1 MSISFHGDVAPIL
14 AMHCN
19 TCHGEAGGFSTRS
32 HQDLLKGG
40 NKGKLI
46 EPGNAEASLLV
57 HYIDGRRGRSQ
68 TMPLGAEK
76 LRPEQIATIRRWID
90 EGARAD
96 DPRPPAASVSKTL
109 RGQKRFEIECHAQP
123 GAYLLLKISSG
134 KAILFERVAPKVVG
148 GEERWTI
155 HTEPRW
161 PEAVS
166 VTVES
171 HYAPASCKIDSQ

>member
-1 MSISFHGDVAPIL
+1 MAVGFHSEVAPIL

-19 TCHGEAGGFSTRS
+19 SCHGEAGGLSTRS
-32 HQDLLKGG
+32 FATLLAGG

-90 EGARAD
+90 EGARID
-96 DPRPPAASVSKTL
+96 DPRPPATTESKTL
-109 RGQKRFEIECHAQP
+109 HKQKRFDITCRAQP
-123 GAYLLLKISSG
+123 GAYVLLKISRG
-134 KAILFERVAPKVVG
+134 AAVLFERVAARAAE
-148 GEERWTI
+148 GEERWTV

-161 PEAVS
+161 PEEVT

-171 HYAPASCKIDSQ
+171 HYAPSSCKIDSL

>member
-1 MSISFHGDVAPIL
+1 MPVSFHGDVAPIL

-19 TCHGEAGGFSTRS
+19 SCHGEAGGLSTRS
-32 HQDLLKGG
+32 HAALRAGG
-40 NKGKLI
+40 NKGNLI

-76 LRPEQIATIRRWID
+76 LRPEQIAAIRRWID
-90 EGARAD
+90 EGARTD
-96 DPRPPAASVSKTL
+96 DPRPPATSSSKTM
-109 RGQKRFEIECHAQP
+109 RHQKRFDIACQAQP

-134 KAILFERVAPKVVG
+134 AAVLFERVAAHASG
-148 GEERWTI
+148 GIEKWTV

-161 PEAVS
+161 PEELN

-171 HYAPASCKIDSQ
+171 HYAPSSCKIDSQ

>member
-19 TCHGEAGGFSTRS
+19 SCHGEAGGLHTRS
-32 HQDLLKGG
+32 HAALLAGG

-90 EGARAD
+90 EGARND
-96 DPRPPAASVSKTL
+96 DPRPPATAESKTL
-109 RGQKRFEIECHAQP
+109 HKQKRFEIACRAEP

-134 KAILFERVAPKVVG
+134 AAVLFERVAAKVAG
-148 GEERWTI
+148 GEERWTV

-161 PEAVS
+161 PDDVTVS
-166 VTVES
+166 VES
-171 HYAPASCKIDSQ
+171 HYASSSCKIDSQ

>member
-1 MSISFHGDVAPIL
+1 MPVSFHGDVAPIL

-19 TCHGEAGGFSTRS
+19 SCHGEAGGLSTRS
-32 HQDLLKGG
+32 HASLLSGG

-46 EPGNAEASLLV
+46 VPGNAEASLLV

-76 LRPEQIATIRRWID
+76 LLAEQIETIRRWID

-96 DPRPPAASVSKTL
+96 DPRPPATSESKTL
-109 RGQKRFEIECHAQP
+109 YKQQRFDIICRAQP
-123 GAYLLLKISSG
+123 GAYLLLKISG
-134 KAILFERVAPKVVG
+134 GAAVLFERVAARAAG
-148 GEERWTI
+148 GEERWAV
-155 HTEPRW
+155 HNEPRW
-161 PEAVS
+161 PEEVT

-171 HYAPASCKIDSQ
+171 YYAPSSCKIGSL

>member
-1 MSISFHGDVAPIL
+1 MPASFHGDIAPIF

-19 TCHGEAGGFSTRS
+19 SCHGEAGGLSTRS
-32 HQDLLKGG
+32 HAALLAGG
-40 NKGKLI
+40 NKGRLI

-76 LRPEQIATIRRWID
+76 LRPEQIETIRRWIE

-96 DPRPPAASVSKTL
+96 DPRPPATTESKAL
-109 RGQKRFEIECHAQP
+109 RMRKRFDIACRAQP
-123 GAYLLLKISSG
+123 GAYLLLKISAG
-134 KAILFERVAPKVVG
+134 AAVLFERVAPRPNG
-148 GEERWTI
+148 GEERWTV

-161 PEAVS
+161 PEEVTVS
-166 VTVES
+166 VES
-171 HYAPASCKIDSQ
+171 HYAPSSCTIEGR

>member
-1 MSISFHGDVAPIL
+1 MAASFHGDVAPIL

-19 TCHGEAGGFSTRS
+19 SCHGEAGGLSTRS
-32 HQDLLKGG
+32 IESLRAGG

-76 LRPEQIATIRRWID
+76 LGPEQIATIRRWID
-90 EGARAD
+90 EGARTD
-96 DPRPPAASVSKTL
+96 DPRPPTTTEIKTL
-109 RGQKRFEIECHAQP
+109 RKQKRFDITCRAQP

-134 KAILFERVAPKVVG
+134 AAVLFERVAPRAAG
-148 GEERWTI
+148 GEQRWTV
-155 HTEPRW
+155 HNEPRW
-161 PEAVS
+161 PEE
-166 VTVES
+166 VTVAVES
-171 HYAPASCKIDSQ
+171 HYAPSSCKIDSL

>member
-1 MSISFHGDVAPIL
+1 MPVSFHGDVAPIL

-19 TCHGEAGGFSTRS
+19 SCHGEAGGLSTRS
-32 HQDLLKGG
+32 HAALLAGG

-76 LRPEQIATIRRWID
+76 LRPEQIETIRRWIE

-96 DPRPPAASVSKTL
+96 DPRPPATTESKTF
-109 RGQKRFEIECHAQP
+109 RMRKQFDIACRAQP
-123 GAYLLLKISSG
+123 GAYLLLKITG
-134 KAILFERVAPKVVG
+134 GAAVLFERVAPRPTG
-148 GEERWTI
+148 GEERWTV

-161 PEAVS
+161 PEEVTVS
-166 VTVES
+166 VES
-171 HYAPASCKIDSQ
+171 HYAPSSCKIEAQ

>member
-1 MSISFHGDVAPIL
+1 MAASFHGDVAPIL

-19 TCHGEAGGFSTRS
+19 SCHGEAGGLNTRT
-32 HQDLLKGG
+32 HAALLAGG

-76 LRPEQIATIRRWID
+76 LRPEQIETIRRWID
-90 EGARAD
+90 EGARVDAA
-96 DPRPPAASVSKTL
+96 RPPATAETKKL
-109 RGQKRFEIECHAQP
+109 RGQKRFDIACRAQP

-134 KAILFERVAPKVVG
+134 AAVLFERVAPRAAG
-148 GEERWTI
+148 GEERWTV
-155 HTEPRW
+155 HNESRW
-161 PEAVS
+161 PEE
-166 VTVES
+166 VTVAVES
-171 HYAPASCKIDSQ
+171 HYAPSSCKIDSL

>member
-1 MSISFHGDVAPIL
+1 VSFHEDVARIL

-19 TCHGEAGGFSTRS
+19 SCHGDAGGLNTRS
-32 HQDLLKGG
+32 YAGLMKGG

-46 EPGNAEASLLV
+46 EPGKAETSLLV

-68 TMPLGAEK
+68 TMPLGDDK
-76 LRPEQIATIRRWID
+76 LSPEQIATIRRWID

-96 DPRPPAASVSKTL
+96 KPLPPATAESKTL
-109 RGQKRFEIECHAQP
+109 RGQKRFEIACRAEP

-134 KAILFERVAPKVVG
+134 AAVLFERVAARTTG
-148 GEERWTI
+148 GEERWTA

-161 PEAVS
+161 PEE
-166 VTVES
+166 VTVTIES
-171 HYAPASCKIDSQ
+171 HYAPSSCKIESQ